1 MKQLDKLK
9 NAFHSK
15 LKQNKKIFSIICLL
29 FIIGFIAGTVFM
41 TILSKTDQSY
51 VKDYM
56 TSYIGNIKENQ
67 LNYLSCF
74 MNAFLSNFILFI
86 SVFLLGISVIG
97 IPFILFIYFFKSF
110 ILGFSVTSFILS
122 FGAKGILYT
131 IIYIIPNLLI
141 YILFTILVIYALKIS
156 IYFIYSIFNK
166 LDINSKVIMNGYLKI
181 LLFSIVGII
190 LYSVLETFVTPYF
203 IQLIS
208 I

>member
-1 MKQLDKLK
+1 
-9 NAFHSK
+9 
-15 LKQNKKIFSIICLL
+15 
-29 FIIGFIAGTVFM
+29 M

-56 TSYIGNIKENQ
+56 TSYIGNIRENQ

-86 SVFLLGISVIG
+86 SIFLLGISVIG

-141 YILFTILVIYALKIS
+141 YILF
-156 IYFIYSIFNK
+156 FRFF
-166 LDINSKVIMNGYLKI
+166 
-181 LLFSIVGII
+181 LF
-190 LYSVLETFVTPYF
+190 L
-203 IQLIS
+203 
-208 I
+208 